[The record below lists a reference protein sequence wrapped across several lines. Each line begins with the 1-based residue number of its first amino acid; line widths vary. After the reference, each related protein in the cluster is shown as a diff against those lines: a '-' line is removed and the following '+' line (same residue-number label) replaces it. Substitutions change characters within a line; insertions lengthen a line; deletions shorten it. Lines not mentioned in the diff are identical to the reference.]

1 MIHKLIGGLVLAS
14 LLMGFSSPK
23 ADSIRLICQFN
34 NCTENLVLFQFDG
47 AAFRPVINGEKNAD
61 GSTSFT
67 VPKSEPSFYYVG
79 TTTQNMIPI
88 VLGQEEEVIM
98 TGNCGNIRSASFQ
111 KSDFNNQYNT
121 LKAKINQ
128 LQQEAGMLAR
138 NYQQTLGPGKDS
150 IVVKMKELD
159 DKKLA
164 LLDAQK
170 GNDFFTGV
178 VALNTY
184 LSFQNNTDGYNN
196 EVEYFAQSFFRY
208 ADFKNPVYDRL
219 PWVYEAFKNYANTLA
234 SVRLPDAKQ
243 KEYLDNSLG
252 AIEAGRPAYKYALS
266 GVITLLNEKKSPLF
280 AHYAEQFVQVFRESD
295 PAAASDMRKQL
306 DRAKSFM
313 VGGEAPNFTQKTPEG
328 EDLSLSDLKGKVV
341 LLDFWASWCGPCR
354 RENPNVVRLYE
365 VYKDKGF
372 DILGVSLDRDRERW
386 LAAIEQDGLSW
397 NHVSDLKGWQNEVAG
412 IYGVSSIP
420 HTVLLD
426 AEGKII
432 AKNLRGEALA
442 QKLAELFK

>member
-1 MIHKLIGGLVLAS
+1 MIRKFIGGLVLAS
-14 LLMGFSSPK
+14 LLMGFSAPT
-23 ADSIRLICQFN
+23 DNSIDLICQFN
-34 NCTENLVLFQFDG
+34 NCKEKLVLFQFDG
-47 AAFRPVINGEKNAD
+47 AAFRPVINGETQAD
-61 GSTSFT
+61 GSTSFK

-98 TGNCGNIRSASFQ
+98 TGNCGNIRNASFQ
-111 KSDFNNQYNT
+111 KSDFNNQYNA
-121 LKAKINQ
+121 LKAQINQ

-138 NYQQTLGPGKDS
+138 AYQQNFGANQDS
-150 IVVKMKELD
+150 IVLKMKALD
-159 DKKLA
+159 DKKLT
-164 LLDAQK
+164 LLEAQK
-170 GNDFFTGV
+170 GNDFFTAV

-184 LSFQNNTDGYNN
+184 LSFQNNTLGYNN
-196 EVEYFAQSFFRY
+196 EVEYFAKEFFRY
-208 ADFKNPVYDRL
+208 ANFKNPVYDRL
-219 PWVYEAFKNYANTLA
+219 PWVYEAFKNYTNTLA

-243 KEYLDNSLG
+243 KECLDRSLG
-252 AIEAGRPAYKYALS
+252 AIEAGRPAYKYALA

-280 AHYAEQFVQVFRESD
+280 TQYAEQFVQVFQESD

-313 VGGEAPNFTQKTPEG
+313 PGGEAPNFTQKTPEG
-328 EDLSLSDLKGKVV
+328 EDLSLSDLRGKVV

-365 VYKDKGF
+365 TYKDKGF
-372 DILGVSLDRDRERW
+372 DILGVSLDRERERW
-386 LAAIEQDGLSW
+386 LAAIQQDGLTW

-442 QKLAELFK
+442 LKLEELFK